1 MVYSCGL
8 LSRRQR
14 VRVPPSPRFKL
25 YVYEKGYY
33 EKDDLRTGMRVVT
46 KSRHSYIFIRGFVH
60 SSIAST
66 VDILIPL
73 QEDAPYGVLFLEY
86 YDDNLKRIEKS
97 RQENNIEEIWES
109 DSAERIAQ
117 IPDPSK
123 DTLLWARNMLEVTLE
138 DVAKKFNVD
147 VNHIKIVEK

>member
-1 MVYSCGL
+1 MKKVIM
-8 LSRRQR
+8 
-14 VRVPPSPRFKL
+14 K
-25 YVYEKGYY
+25 
-33 EKDDLRTGMRVVT
+33 KDDLRTGMRVVT
-46 KSRHSYIFIRGFVH
+46 KSRHSYIFIRKFVH

-66 VDILIPL
+66 VDILVPL

-97 RQENNIEEIWES
+97 RQENNIEEIWDS

-138 DVAKKFNVD
+138 DVAKEFNVD

>member
-1 MVYSCGL
+1 MKKVIM
-8 LSRRQR
+8 
-14 VRVPPSPRFKL
+14 K
-25 YVYEKGYY
+25 
-33 EKDDLRTGMRVVT
+33 KDDLRTGMRVVT

-73 QEDAPYGVLFLEY
+73 QEGAPYGVLFLEY
-86 YDDNLKRIEKS
+86 YDDILKRIEKS

>member
-1 MVYSCGL
+1 
-8 LSRRQR
+8 
-14 VRVPPSPRFKL
+14 
-25 YVYEKGYY
+25 
-33 EKDDLRTGMRVVT
+33 MRVVA
-46 KSRHSYIFIRGFVH
+46 KSRHSYIFIRKFVH

-66 VDILIPL
+66 VDILVPL

-86 YDDNLKRIEKS
+86 YDDNLKRIEKVD
-97 RQENNIEEIWES
+97 NIEEIWES

>member
-1 MVYSCGL
+1 MKKVIM
-8 LSRRQR
+8 
-14 VRVPPSPRFKL
+14 K
-25 YVYEKGYY
+25 
-33 EKDDLRTGMRVVT
+33 KDDLRTGMRVVT

-123 DTLLWARNMLEVTLE
+123 DTLLWSRNMLEVTLE
-138 DVAKKFNVD
+138 DIAKKFKVD
-147 VNHIKIVEK
+147 VNRIKIVEK

>member
-1 MVYSCGL
+1 MYMKKVIM
-8 LSRRQR
+8 
-14 VRVPPSPRFKL
+14 K
-25 YVYEKGYY
+25 
-33 EKDDLRTGMRVVT
+33 KDDLRTGMRVVT
-46 KSRHSYIFIRGFVH
+46 KSRHSYIFIRKFVH

-66 VDILIPL
+66 VDILVPL
-73 QEDAPYGVLFLEY
+73 QEDASYGVLFLEY

-97 RQENNIEEIWES
+97 RQENNIEEIWDS

>member
-1 MVYSCGL
+1 M
-8 LSRRQR
+8 
-14 VRVPPSPRFKL
+14 K
-25 YVYEKGYY
+25 
-33 EKDDLRTGMRVVT
+33 KDDLRTGMRVVT
-46 KSRHSYIFIRGFVH
+46 KSRHSYIFIRKFVY

-73 QEDAPYGVLFLEY
+73 QEDTPYGVLFLEY

-97 RQENNIEEIWES
+97 RQENNIEEIWDS

>member
-1 MVYSCGL
+1 MKKVIM
-8 LSRRQR
+8 
-14 VRVPPSPRFKL
+14 K
-25 YVYEKGYY
+25 
-33 EKDDLRTGMRVVT
+33 KDDLRTGMRVVT

-86 YDDNLKRIEKS
+86 YDDNLKS
-97 RQENNIEEIWES
+97 IEEIWES

>member
-1 MVYSCGL
+1 MKKVIM
-8 LSRRQR
+8 
-14 VRVPPSPRFKL
+14 K
-25 YVYEKGYY
+25 
-33 EKDDLRTGMRVVT
+33 KDDLRTGMRVVT
-46 KSRHSYIFIRGFVH
+46 KSRHSYIFIRKFVH

-66 VDILIPL
+66 VDILVPL

-97 RQENNIEEIWES
+97 RQENNIEEIWDS

-123 DTLLWARNMLEVTLE
+123 DTLLWACW
-138 DVAKKFNVD
+138 K
-147 VNHIKIVEK
+147 

>member
-1 MVYSCGL
+1 M
-8 LSRRQR
+8 
-14 VRVPPSPRFKL
+14 K
-25 YVYEKGYY
+25 
-33 EKDDLRTGMRVVT
+33 KDDLRTGMRVVT
-46 KSRHSYIFIRGFVH
+46 KSRHSYIFIRKFVY

-66 VDILIPL
+66 VDILVPL
-73 QEDAPYGVLFLEY
+73 QEDTPYGVLFLEY

-97 RQENNIEEIWES
+97 RQENNIEEIWDS

>member
-1 MVYSCGL
+1 MKKVIM
-8 LSRRQR
+8 
-14 VRVPPSPRFKL
+14 K
-25 YVYEKGYY
+25 
-33 EKDDLRTGMRVVT
+33 KDDLRTGMRVVT

-73 QEDAPYGVLFLEY
+73 QEDAPCGVLFLEY

-123 DTLLWARNMLEVTLE
+123 DTLLWSRNMLEVTLE
-138 DVAKKFNVD
+138 DIAKKFKVD
-147 VNHIKIVEK
+147 VNRIKIVEK

>member
-1 MVYSCGL
+1 M
-8 LSRRQR
+8 
-14 VRVPPSPRFKL
+14 
-25 YVYEKGYY
+25 
-33 EKDDLRTGMRVVT
+33 
-46 KSRHSYIFIRGFVH
+46 
-60 SSIAST
+60 
-66 VDILIPL
+66 

-97 RQENNIEEIWES
+97 RQENNIEEIWDS

>member
-1 MVYSCGL
+1 M
-8 LSRRQR
+8 
-14 VRVPPSPRFKL
+14 K
-25 YVYEKGYY
+25 
-33 EKDDLRTGMRVVT
+33 KDDLRTGMRVVT

-73 QEDAPYGVLFLEY
+73 QEDAPCGVLFLEY